1 MSKFISIH
9 SGAQHSYQV
18 AIALKKC
25 NLLHKHYTSIYKD
38 SGATAIN
45 LSKLS
50 PKFGKAISNRYSRD
64 LSPDYVETMPLFE
77 LAEIFIR
84 RILGNNKFTVSSLP
98 RLRDEIFSKWV
109 ASILDHD
116 ISGVVGFPNCSL
128 EVFKKVK
135 KHNRNSIIAI
145 EQPIGHYS
153 YALEIFEEEKQLH
166 PSFADS
172 ITFST
177 HSSRFQA
184 RVDEELSIS
193 THIFA
198 GSEFVKDTLVNAG
211 YKPQKICVNNY
222 GSVYPVKTTCK
233 TCHTG
238 TLRIL
243 FVGQVSQRKGI
254 KYLFDAVSQLRRFG
268 TDVHLTVVGKLYG
281 SAGWMKDYEQ
291 FIDELIPHVSRDRLA
306 QIFGAS
312 DVFVLPSLFEGSAL
326 VVYEALAFGLPCIVT
341 PNTGADCIVDK
352 VNGNVVPIRCTDS
365 IADALQKLVD
375 DKDLLLQMSANALKS
390 AENLS
395 WDGYHARMK
404 EILIRQYC
412 EA

>member
-18 AIALKKC
+18 AVALKKC

-38 SGATAIN
+38 CGAMAIN
-45 LSKLS
+45 LSRLS
-50 PKFGKAISNRYSRD
+50 PKFRKAIANRYSQY
-64 LSPDYVETMPLFE
+64 LSASYVETMPYFE
-77 LAEIFIR
+77 LTEIFLR
-84 RILGNNKFTVSSLP
+84 RIIGNNKFTVSSLP
-98 RLRDEIFSKWV
+98 RLRDELFSKWA
-109 ASILDHD
+109 ASFLQSD

-135 KHNRNSIIAI
+135 NNHSNACLAI

-153 YALEIFEEEKQLH
+153 YAQEIFEEEMQLH

-172 ITFST
+172 ITFAT
-177 HSSRFQA
+177 HSPRFQA

-198 GSEFVKDTLVNAG
+198 GSKFVKSTLVNAG
-211 YKPQKICVNNY
+211 YEPQKIYVNNY
-222 GSVYPVKTTCK
+222 GSIFPVETTHK
-233 TCHTG
+233 ASSSG
-238 TLRIL
+238 PLRIL

-254 KYLFDAVSQLRRFG
+254 KYLFDAVNQLRRSG

-281 SAGWMKDYEQ
+281 AAGWMPDYEPL
-291 FIDELIPHVSRDRLA
+291 IDELIPHVSRDRLA
-306 QIFGAS
+306 EIFRAS

-341 PNTGADCIVDK
+341 PNTGSDCIIDEI
-352 VNGNVVPIRCTDS
+352 NGNIVPIRRADS
-365 IADALQKLVD
+365 IAHALQKFVD
-375 DKDLLLQMSANALKS
+375 DKDLLLQMSVNALKS
-390 AENLS
+390 AADLRWES
-395 WDGYHARMK
+395 YHRRMK
-404 EILIRQYC
+404 EILF
-412 EA
+412 EAIS